1 MKPAILRLIV
11 FFCIFCIGH
20 TALQAQTPHPDIA
33 PLTALYNATNGPN
46 WINKTNWLSD
56 NNPCGWFGVSC
67 DENGRV
73 TAIGL
78 SQNNL
83 VGTIPTT
90 LGNLSYLKWLD
101 ITTNQ
106 LSGSIPSQLGGL
118 TNLLGLYLSN
128 NQLNGSIPTQ
138 LGNLSQLQY
147 LFLNNNQLNGNIPTQ
162 LGNLSNLGI
171 LYLSENSLTGK
182 IPNQLGG
189 LSNLYY
195 LYLTTN
201 QLNGSIPSQLGNL
214 SNLRVL
220 ELAGNQLSGSIP
232 FELGSLSNLTSLNLV
247 NNQLSGSIP
256 SQLGNLSNLLHLSLW
271 NNQLSGNIPFGLGA
285 LKKLIQLDF
294 SNNQLSGTIPSDL
307 GDLSSLHLLNLDR
320 NQLNSE
326 IPAQL
331 GNLSKLE
338 SLQISQNK
346 LFGQIPTTLGNLNS
360 LLALTLSNN
369 QLSGQ
374 IPASLANIGSLGSV
388 VLHNNLLSGCIPS
401 SFWTLCG
408 RSVNLS
414 GNPNLPGSGSYDAWN
429 AFCSSGAGSSFTA
442 VASTATPTT
451 CVGATV
457 NLSVSGGTS
466 HAWSG
471 PNSFIA
477 SVQNPSFV
485 ANSQSFSGV
494 YTVTANNGGGACSVT
509 ATVSV
514 SVKVSPNI
522 TAQSN
527 SPVCVGSSINLST
540 VTTDTKLKYQWSK
553 DGGGFSSTVKNPVVS
568 NASTASSG
576 KYILVATGSNS
587 CTISSSVSV
596 SVIALPTVSIMP
608 SGTVAVCGTPAVELT
623 ANASPGVSYKW
634 YKSNVLITNAN
645 AFTYMVTQTGVYKA
659 EVLVN
664 GSSCKATSNS
674 TTISSKPLPNAVA
687 SNTVSGTAITLSV
700 TPNNMTYSWAGPNGF
715 ATTVQ
720 KPKISPPTT
729 ANSGVYTVTV
739 TSSNGCSTS
748 ATTRVTISG
757 ATRLATENMNSDDE
771 MELLVSP
778 NPTQSKSI
786 VAIQLKE
793 ASNIHLNLSDAM
805 GRNLQTWHSAEP
817 TQQMV
822 VELDLSAFK
831 SGMYLIVAE
840 TEKRRKTKKLMKQ

>member
-1 MKPAILRLIV
+1 MKPALLRLIV
-11 FFCIFCIGH
+11 LFCVFCIGN

-46 WINKTNWLSD
+46 WTNKTNWLSD
-56 NNPCGWFGVSC
+56 NNPCGWYGVSC
-67 DENGRV
+67 DGNGRV
-73 TAIGL
+73 TALGL

-83 VGTIPTT
+83 IGTIPTT
-90 LGNLSYLKWLD
+90 LGNLNNLKEL
-101 ITTNQ
+101 
-106 LSGSIPSQLGGL
+106 
-118 TNLLGLYLSN
+118 
-128 NQLNGSIPTQ
+128 
-138 LGNLSQLQY
+138 
-147 LFLNNNQLNGNIPTQ
+147 
-162 LGNLSNLGI
+162 
-171 LYLSENSLTGK
+171 
-182 IPNQLGG
+182 
-189 LSNLYY
+189 
-195 LYLTTN
+195 
-201 QLNGSIPSQLGNL
+201 
-214 SNLRVL
+214 VL
-220 ELAGNQLSGSIP
+220 ADNQLSGSIP
-232 FELGSLSNLTSLNLV
+232 FQLGNLNNLTILHLV
-247 NNQLSGSIP
+247 KNQLAGSIP
-256 SQLGNLSNLLHLSLW
+256 AQLGNLSNLQYLSLW

-307 GDLSSLHLLNLDR
+307 GDLSSLRTLSLDR

-338 SLQISQNK
+338 TLQITQNK
-346 LFGQIPTTLGNLNS
+346 LFGQIPATLGNLT
-360 LLALTLSNN
+360 ALKVLNFSNN

-374 IPASLANIGSLGSV
+374 LPASLANISSLGSLD
-388 VLHNNLLSGCIPS
+388 LHNNQLSGCIPS
-401 SFWTLCG
+401 SFWIFCG
-408 RSVNLS
+408 RSVVLAL
-414 GNPNLPGSGSYDAWN
+414 NPNLPGGGSSGAWDV
-429 AFCSSGAGSSFTA
+429 FCSTGAGSSFTA
-442 VASTATPTT
+442 VASTPTPTT

-466 HAWSG
+466 HSWSG
-471 PNSFIA
+471 PSGFTA
-477 SVQNPSFV
+477 SVKNPSFV
-485 ANSQSFSGV
+485 ANSQAFSGI

-522 TAQSN
+522 STQSN

-540 VTTDTKLKYQWSK
+540 VTTDTRLKYQWSK
-553 DGGGFSSTVKNPVVS
+553 EGGGFSSTVKNPVVA

-596 SVIALPTVSIMP
+596 SVNALPTVTISP
-608 SGTVAVCGTPAVELT
+608 AGAVSVCGTPSVLLT

-634 YKSNVLITNAN
+634 YKSNVVVATSA
-645 AFTYMVTQTGVYKA
+645 TYTATQTGTYKA
-659 EVLVN
+659 EVSVN
-664 GSSCKATSNS
+664 GTCKATSNS

-687 SNTVSGTAITLSV
+687 SNIVSGTAITLSV
-700 TPNNMTYSWAGPNGF
+700 TPNNMSYSWAGPNGF
-715 ATTVQ
+715 TTTVQ

-739 TSSNGCSTS
+739 TSTNGCSVL

-757 ATRLATENMNSDDE
+757 GTRLATENLNSDEE

-778 NPTQSKSI
+778 NPSQSKS
-786 VAIQLKE
+786 VVEIQLKE
-793 ASNIHLNLSDAM
+793 ASNIRLILSDAM
-805 GRNLQTWHSAEP
+805 GRNLQTWQSAEP

-822 VELDLSAFK
+822 VEIDLSTFK

-840 TEKRRKTKKLMKQ
+840 TEKQRKTQKLMKQ